1 MQIWLVSGSNDQ
13 LTGNSKKR
21 GMCYLHPGDVISN
34 DSGKLYKTNTL
45 VSLVNESQEEE
56 KDGKR
61 TKD

>member
-1 MQIWLVSGSNDQ
+1 MQIWLVSGPNDQ

-21 GMCYLHPGDVISN
+21 GMCYLHHGDVISN